1 MISGRSIA
9 EYVRQLKEQY
19 NITGKINST
28 AFAEV
33 VGVSQDELCYI
44 MMQLFILYSKEA
56 SRIRDKYYVCLRDK
70 EYLEKSLDEM
80 CKSKTEKQRLLV
92 KSGLPIAKKS
102 ARISEIRL
110 LMKLGSTD
118 EEIMRDCGVSR
129 TTLWRYKKEMKER
142 EQNGKI

>member
-19 NITGKINST
+19 NITGKINSI

-44 MMQLFILYSKEA
+44 LMQLFILYSKEV
-56 SRIRDKYYVCLRDK
+56 SRFRDKYYVCLRDK
-70 EYLEKSLDEM
+70 EYLEKSLDAM

-102 ARISEIRL
+102 TRISEIRL